1 MAVIDR
7 KTFEKQTRKSLPG
20 LYRLA
25 YGILRN
31 RADAEDAVS
40 ETLLRAYEK
49 LHTLREAES
58 FHAWLMQIAA
68 NEAKK
73 IYAGNQKRI
82 PMENM
87 EPYMPAFVDDHHELW
102 DVVMELKLCYRET
115 ILLYFYE
122 RLSIPEI
129 AKVLRI
135 SQGTVKSRLSRGK
148 KLLREKLS
156 DH

>member
-1 MAVIDR
+1 MFAEAIR
-7 KTFEKQTRKSLPG
+7 
-20 LYRLA
+20 
-25 YGILRN
+25 ILGN
-31 RADAEDAVS
+31 AADAEDAVS

-49 LHTLREAES
+49 LHTLRKADH

-68 NEAKK
+68 NEAK
-73 IYAGNQKRI
+73 
-82 PMENM
+82 
-87 EPYMPAFVDDHHELW
+87 
-102 DVVMELKLCYRET
+102 T

-129 AKVLRI
+129 AKALHI